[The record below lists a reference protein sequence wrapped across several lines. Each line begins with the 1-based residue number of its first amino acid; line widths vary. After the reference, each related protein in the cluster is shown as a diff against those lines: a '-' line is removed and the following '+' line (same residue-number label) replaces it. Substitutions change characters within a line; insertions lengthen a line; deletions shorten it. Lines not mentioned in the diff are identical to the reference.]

1 MKKIV
6 IVSLLFLFST
16 ILFAADNSKGTT
28 IEEDLIAKRMEAV
41 KRYTYSAKMGDRAQK
56 AAVLDEV
63 LANYDKLGFSEDDKE
78 LVQMVSFL
86 SEEGSIRQ
94 EYENN
99 RLVNDY
105 PDVRRKSVQVLAKI
119 GGDTARDTLINIL
132 HTDQN
137 PAVKAEACN
146 ALAKVKDNK
155 DGKAL
160 GALVYV
166 YRSTYRPD
174 PSLIQAIITAVKQI
188 ASADASAY
196 ADAIYVLSE
205 IQMGSHQRKIREEAY
220 NAIQELSANPNRNKS

>member
-1 MKKIV
+1 MKKVI
-6 IVSLLFLFST
+6 IVSLLSLFCM
-16 ILFAADNSKGTT
+16 ILWAADSSGKT
-28 IEEDLIAKRMEAV
+28 IEEQLIAQRMEAI
-41 KRYTYSAKMGDRAQK
+41 KKYTYSAKMGDRAQK
-56 AAVLDEV
+56 SDTLDDI
-63 LANYDKLGFSEDDKE
+63 LAQYDKLGFSQNDKE
-78 LVQMVSFL
+78 LIQLVSFL
-86 SEEGSIRQ
+86 SEEGSTRQ

-99 RLVNDY
+99 RLINDF
-105 PDVRRKSVQVLAKI
+105 PDIRRKSVQVLAKI
-119 GGDTARDTLINIL
+119 GGNTARDALINIL

-160 GALVYV
+160 NALVYV

-174 PSLIQAIITAVKQI
+174 PYLIQSIITAVKQI
-188 ASADASAY
+188 ATVDASAY

-220 NAIQELSANPNRNKS
+220 NAIQELSNNPNKNKS